1 MIKTALLGMLTAW
14 MGVASAQ
21 SNTTYD
27 FELFR
32 PSPDHYGYFAVPSA
46 STLGHLQLG
55 GGFWI
60 SYEND
65 PIVFVTKNERLRPV
79 LRDVQGDNGEGIV
92 DDRLTGRVQVG
103 LGLSNHFSFSIDAPI
118 VLWQDGY
125 LPDEYVLNASS
136 QPNSLV
142 SSGIGDIVL
151 MPKGVILDRD
161 KMPIGMAVSLPVGLP
176 TGNGGSFLG
185 EEGVSLTPTAT
196 WEFSDGPIR
205 NRKYAFRSAVTA
217 GYHVRPGAQI
227 RDVEV
232 GNAMVYGVAMG
243 LHASVMEIVAEFHG
257 TVFGP
262 DTSQAPAEVL
272 GGLKILAA
280 EYVALNV
287 GGGMG
292 VLSGLGAP
300 DWRVFSGVSVAPS
313 FDPNRRDTDKDGIV
327 DAMDQCIRD
336 AEDIDAFQDED
347 GCPEIDND
355 KDGLYDQQDRCP
367 NEAEDEDGFQDSDG
381 CPDPDNDRDGILDVS
396 DRCPNEAESNNGY
409 QDEDGCP
416 DSEPVL
422 DTDGD
427 GYNDDVDRCPYDA
440 EDFDGDEDEDGCPDV
455 DKRVVIEKNFI
466 KISEKIYF
474 EFGKAIIQ
482 ERSFSLID
490 EIAETVVA
498 NPQLKKIRIE
508 GHTDDVG
515 SDLANLK
522 LSQSRADSVVDA
534 LVARGVER
542 SRLDGVGFGEMRPI
556 DSNET
561 DDGRA
566 ANRRVEFIIVD
577 QE

>member
-1 MIKTALLGMLTAW
+1 
-14 MGVASAQ
+14 
-21 SNTTYD
+21 
-27 FELFR
+27 
-32 PSPDHYGYFAVPSA
+32 
-46 STLGHLQLG
+46 
-55 GGFWI
+55 
-60 SYEND
+60 
-65 PIVFVTKNERLRPV
+65 
-79 LRDVQGDNGEGIV
+79 
-92 DDRLTGRVQVG
+92 
-103 LGLSNHFSFSIDAPI
+103 
-118 VLWQDGY
+118 
-125 LPDEYVLNASS
+125 
-136 QPNSLV
+136 
-142 SSGIGDIVL
+142 
-151 MPKGVILDRD
+151 
-161 KMPIGMAVSLPVGLP
+161 
-176 TGNGGSFLG
+176 
-185 EEGVSLTPTAT
+185 
-196 WEFSDGPIR
+196 
-205 NRKYAFRSAVTA
+205 
-217 GYHVRPGAQI
+217 
-227 RDVEV
+227 
-232 GNAMVYGVAMG
+232 MG

-534 LVARGVER
+534 LVTRGVER

-556 DSNET
+556 ESNET